1 MQYNANRRAVL
12 TAGLGTLGGLCTE
25 SRSIAAAKTTLLF
38 PRDHNVHP
46 IFLWETWQLAG
57 MAKAGQEEFG
67 FQVTFFRSQAGGGR
81 RWQAHASITD
91 VSGARYWHGQRANDG
106 DAKSSAVT
114 GNPMTAKLSIGDW
127 SLTIGSRET
136 SASVNTD
143 AFSLALSMT
152 PLQPVLLH
160 GEAGLLRQGPADDQV
175 SYQYSMPQ
183 AAVQGALVLQGRR
196 LSIQGDAWLNHEW
209 SPNPLNPQ
217 AVGWDRFTMN
227 LFDGSF
233 VDAYQLR
240 DKSGDRLWD
249 GGIFRTGK
257 GQRFEFR
264 RGSVEFRR
272 QKSWKSLLTQA
283 NYPVEWIVR
292 TPADFYTVRAVLHQQ
307 ELDSRPATDGVY
319 WKGLSDLLDS
329 NGHHIG
335 RGLLEMTGYAQAK
348 SL

>member
-1 MQYNANRRAVL
+1 MPSNASRRVVL
-12 TAGLGTLGGLCTE
+12 TAGLGALGGLCPM
-25 SRSIAAAKTTLLF
+25 SNSIAASKKILLF

-46 IFLWETWQLAG
+46 LSLWETWQLAG
-57 MAKAGQEEFG
+57 MANAGQEEFG
-67 FQVTFFRSQAGGGR
+67 FQVTFFRSHASSGQ

-91 VSGARYWHGQRANDG
+91 VSDARYWHGQRANDVDEKNSAVAG
-106 DAKSSAVT
+106 TAKS
-114 GNPMTAKLSIGDW
+114 AKLSAGDW

-136 SASVNTD
+136 SGSVNSD
-143 AFSLALSMT
+143 AFGFALTMK
-152 PLQPVLLH
+152 PRQPVLLH
-160 GEAGLLRQGPADDQV
+160 GEEGLLSQGLANDQV
-175 SYQYSMPQ
+175 SYQYSVPQ
-183 AAVQGALVLQGRR
+183 AAVQGTLFLQGRR
-196 LSIQGDAWLNHEW
+196 LAVRGNAWLNHEW
-209 SPNPLNPQ
+209 GHNRLSPQ
-217 AVGWDRFTMN
+217 VVGWDRFTMN

-249 GGIFRTGK
+249 GGVFRTGK

-272 QKSWKSLLTQA
+272 QKSWKSPLTQA
-283 NYPVEWIVR
+283 NYPIEWIVR
-292 TPADFYTVRAVLHQQ
+292 TPADFYTIRAVFPHQ
-307 ELDSRPATDGVY
+307 ELDSRAATNRVY

-335 RGLLEMTGYAQAK
+335 RGFLEMTGYAQTK